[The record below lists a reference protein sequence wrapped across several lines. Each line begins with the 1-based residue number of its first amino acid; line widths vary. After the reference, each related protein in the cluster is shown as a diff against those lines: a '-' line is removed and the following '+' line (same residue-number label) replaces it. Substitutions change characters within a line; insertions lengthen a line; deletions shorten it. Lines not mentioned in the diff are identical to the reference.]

1 MAAARATLGAR
12 ENGRLDFSDRN
23 IDPDRHSPLW
33 VVMRQFSGVENVYVF
48 LGVAILTSALCFM
61 LLKQDPRGVAGP
73 GYLVIFFFGPLA
85 IGWICW
91 GLLSLIAWMFI
102 DGTDSHRDDRGALS

>member
-1 MAAARATLGAR
+1 MGGWIFLIGISTLIVTPIYR
-12 ENGRLDFSDRN
+12 
-23 IDPDRHSPLW
+23 
-33 VVMRQFSGVENVYVF
+33 VVMRQFSGVEKVYVF
-48 LGVAILTSALCFM
+48 LGVAVLTSALCFM

-91 GLLSLIAWMFI
+91 GLFSLIAWMFI
-102 DGTDSHRDDRGALS
+102 GRHSR